1 MSIRLAILG
10 LLSER
15 PLHGY
20 ELHAAYQD
28 ELVPHARL
36 NIGQVY
42 TTLERLERDGLVS
55 HDLVAQAERPDKK
68 VYDLTEQGRD
78 ELQRWLDT
86 PAPIGLDLRNEA
98 FLKVGLARRLED
110 LDAAQVVA
118 TERRACFERLAE
130 VAHAKAQAERDGDP
144 LAKVMLLELA
154 ELRLEAFLNW
164 LERCMERIQE
174 EGGR

>member
-1 MSIRLAILG
+1 MALLG
-10 LLSER
+10 LLSGR

-20 ELHAAYQD
+20 ELRAAYED
-28 ELVPHARL
+28 DLVPHSQL

-42 TTLERLERDGLVS
+42 TTLERLERDGLVT
-55 HDLVAQAERPDKK
+55 HALVAQTERPDKK
-68 VYDLTEQGRD
+68 VYDLTDQGWE

-86 PAPIGLDLRNEA
+86 PAPMGLDLRNEA
-98 FLKVGLARRLED
+98 FLKVGLARRLAD
-110 LDAAQVVA
+110 LDVARVVA

-130 VAHAKAQAERDGDP
+130 VSHAKAQAERDGEP

-154 ELRLEAFLNW
+154 EFRLEAFLHW

-174 EGGR
+174 ENGR

>member
-1 MSIRLAILG
+1 MAILG

-20 ELHAAYQD
+20 ELQQAYQGD
-28 ELVPHARL
+28 LVPHSQV
-36 NIGQVY
+36 NIGQIY
-42 TTLERLERDGLVS
+42 TTLERLERDGFVT
-55 HDLVAQAERPDKK
+55 HERVAQPARPDKK
-68 VYDLTEQGRD
+68 VYGLTGKGRE
-78 ELQRWLDT
+78 ELHRWLST

-98 FLKVGLARRLED
+98 FLKVGLARRLSHI
-110 LDAAQVVA
+110 DAAELVA

-130 VAHAKAQAERDGDP
+130 VSRAKAQAEQDGEP

-164 LERCMERIQE
+164 LERCTERIRE
-174 EGGR
+174 EKKR

>member
-1 MSIRLAILG
+1 MARLG

-20 ELHAAYQD
+20 ELRAAYED
-28 ELVPHARL
+28 DLVPHSRL

-42 TTLERLERDGLVS
+42 TTLDRLERDGLVT
-55 HDLVAQAERPDKK
+55 HALVAQAERPDKK
-68 VYDLTEQGRD
+68 VYDLTDRGRE

-98 FLKVGLARRLED
+98 FLKVGLARRLAD
-110 LDAAQVVA
+110 LDAARVVA

-130 VAHAKAQAERDGDP
+130 VSHAKAQAERDGEP
-144 LAKVMLLELA
+144 LTKVMLLELA

-174 EGGR
+174 ENGR

>member
-1 MSIRLAILG
+1 MAILG

-20 ELHAAYQD
+20 ELRSAYQ
-28 ELVPHARL
+28 EHLVPHAEL

-42 TTLERLERDGLVS
+42 TTLDRLERDGLVAHERVS
-55 HDLVAQAERPDKK
+55 QTERPDKK
-68 VYDLTEQGRD
+68 VYGLTEQGR
-78 ELQRWLDT
+78 EEFQRWLST

-98 FLKVGLARRLED
+98 FLKVGLSRKLGGV
-110 LDAAQVVA
+110 DAAGVVA
-118 TERRACFERLAE
+118 TERRAVFERLAE
-130 VAHAKAQAERDGDP
+130 VSHAKAQAERDGEP

-164 LERCMERIQE
+164 LERCVERIGE
-174 EGGR
+174 EGKQ

>member
-1 MSIRLAILG
+1 MSIRMALLG

-20 ELHAAYQD
+20 ELRAAYED
-28 ELVPHARL
+28 DLVPHSQL

-42 TTLERLERDGLVS
+42 TTLDRLERDGLVS
-55 HDLVAQAERPDKK
+55 HARVAQAERPDKK
-68 VYDLTEQGRD
+68 VYDLTDRGRE

-98 FLKVGLARRLED
+98 FLKVGLARRLAD
-110 LDAAQVVA
+110 LDAAKVVA

-130 VAHAKAQAERDGDP
+130 VSHAKAQAERDGEP

-164 LERCMERIQE
+164 LERCMERIKE
-174 EGGR
+174 ENGR